1 MQNKDEFYNQS
12 LRKQLIYEIKPYDNG
27 RRVYTNR
34 FDCRAE
40 GGGGGAS
47 GSKEA
52 AAKAYNYNHLLNQ
65 IPEPDEPVMKR
76 HSCTLDNESVKD
88 GRCYHDT

>member
-1 MQNKDEFYNQS
+1 MKSNHMTMGEEFIQIG
-12 LRKQLIYEIKPYDNG
+12 LTVEQKE
-27 RRVYTNR
+27 
-34 FDCRAE
+34 E
-40 GGGGGAS
+40 GGEQV
-47 GSKEA
+47 EA
-52 AAKAYNYNHLLNQ
+52 RRLQQKLTTNHLLNR

>member
-1 MQNKDEFYNQS
+1 MKSNHMTMGEEFIQIG
-12 LRKQLIYEIKPYDNG
+12 LTVEQK
-27 RRVYTNR
+27 
-34 FDCRAE
+34 E
-40 GGGGGAS
+40 GGEQV
-47 GSKEA
+47 EA
-52 AAKAYNYNHLLNQ
+52 RRLKQKLTTNHLLNR

>member
-1 MQNKDEFYNQS
+1 MKSNHMTMGEEFIQS
-12 LRKQLIYEIKPYDNG
+12 
-27 RRVYTNR
+27 
-34 FDCRAE
+34 RAE
-40 GGGGGAS
+40 GGGGEQV
-47 GSKEA
+47 EA
-52 AAKAYNYNHLLNQ
+52 RRLQQKLTTNHLLNR

>member
-1 MQNKDEFYNQS
+1 MEA
-12 LRKQLIYEIKPYDNG
+12 
-27 RRVYTNR
+27 RRLQQKLTT
-34 FDCRAE
+34 
-40 GGGGGAS
+40 
-47 GSKEA
+47 
-52 AAKAYNYNHLLNQ
+52 NHLLNQ

>member
-1 MQNKDEFYNQS
+1 MKSNHMTMGEEFIQS
-12 LRKQLIYEIKPYDNG
+12 RGK
-27 RRVYTNR
+27 
-34 FDCRAE
+34 E
-40 GGGGGAS
+40 GGGEQV
-47 GSKEA
+47 EA
-52 AAKAYNYNHLLNQ
+52 RRLQQKLTTNHLLNR

>member
-1 MQNKDEFYNQS
+1 MEARR
-12 LRKQLIYEIKPYDNG
+12 LKQKL
-27 RRVYTNR
+27 TT
-34 FDCRAE
+34 
-40 GGGGGAS
+40 
-47 GSKEA
+47 
-52 AAKAYNYNHLLNQ
+52 NHLLNR

>member
-1 MQNKDEFYNQS
+1 MKSNHMT
-12 LRKQLIYEIKPYDNG
+12 ING

-40 GGGGGAS
+40 GGGGEQV
-47 GSKEA
+47 EA
-52 AAKAYNYNHLLNQ
+52 RRLQQKLTTNHLLNR